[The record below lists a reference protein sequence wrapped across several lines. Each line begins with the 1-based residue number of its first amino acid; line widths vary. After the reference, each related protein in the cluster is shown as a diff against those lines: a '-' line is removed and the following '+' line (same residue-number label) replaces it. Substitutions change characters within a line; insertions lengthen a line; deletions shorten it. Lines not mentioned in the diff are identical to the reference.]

1 MNIKEQVQKEIPLN
15 IASNL
20 NTSAHITNIIVANKV
35 ILDSKPFKAEVKNE
49 EAKNISN
56 ISIQNNIKITYV
68 NRDKTINSVPKIEPK
83 LIKNQSQLNQNFPKN
98 ASNEIKCN
106 CGKCYLSNKENIK
119 KEVVSIS
126 KFSTVQPSSDD
137 AELKQL

>member
-1 MNIKEQVQKEIPLN
+1 MDVNKLQAFMKIDLDNDIAQKLVAETSLLAEPNEKLKNFLRSNQATYLKLMENLQKIPEKIEKLNASDNVNDKSDSNLNIKEQVQKEIPLN

-56 ISIQNNIKITYV
+56 ISI
-68 NRDKTINSVPKIEPK
+68 
-83 LIKNQSQLNQNFPKN
+83 
-98 ASNEIKCN
+98 
-106 CGKCYLSNKENIK
+106 
-119 KEVVSIS
+119 
-126 KFSTVQPSSDD
+126 
-137 AELKQL
+137 